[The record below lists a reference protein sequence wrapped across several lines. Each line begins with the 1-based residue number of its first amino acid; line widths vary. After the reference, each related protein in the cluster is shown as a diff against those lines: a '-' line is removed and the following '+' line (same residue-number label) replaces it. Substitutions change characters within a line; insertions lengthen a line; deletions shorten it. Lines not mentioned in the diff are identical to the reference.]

1 MDKATLRRIDNV
13 ILQTL
18 KHLTKVSDIESL
30 HKSNL
35 KDEIPNVKLLRSML
49 DGEFHFDRDRLRELF
64 QSSNT
69 FNERFLMEPISTDEH
84 REQTLQAVS
93 EIIQLQLVELKDMEK
108 NPKKF
113 LSWFESISMC
123 DPSVSLK
130 FAVQYNLWGGTI
142 LFLGTKK
149 HHDQYLSD
157 IGSGKLLGVF
167 GLTELGHGSNV
178 NGLET
183 IATYDQLTQEFIIN
197 SPTWESQKYW
207 PGNISKHGR
216 MATIFARL
224 IINGNDSSSSGGSV
238 GGGIKKD
245 MGIHAF
251 VVPIRSG
258 PTVNNKYG
266 DLLPGVTVR
275 DISLKNCYNGI
286 DNGGLS
292 FKNFRIPRENML
304 DRFSRV
310 DVNGKYHSD
319 FPSNRHFA
327 MMMSVFFIGR
337 LCLSLNSLSFMKAG
351 LSISMGYALNRH
363 QFSTTTKSKQEI
375 PILVYST
382 TQLRLIPYIAR
393 SYALDSA
400 HKVIADLLTNSA
412 IPKEV
417 IHSYSSGFKA
427 ITSWTSV
434 ESLQLAREVLGGQG
448 FRLCNRVA
456 MLLSHADL
464 ITTGEGDN
472 TVLCQ
477 QVTKFLLG
485 KYHSTIKSS
494 EPSNFKGELSYIN
507 NLTSQPPI
515 ISSMSGNGGT
525 ADNSSLELG
534 SIAFHQ
540 WLLEKRESILI
551 KTLHSRLYGRMDDE
565 LIEPNTERW
574 FSNWN
579 QSLPLCKM
587 ITKANVDRLTQSF
600 FLHKINQLASTFS
613 ADTNTISILK
623 NLCRLDSLCQIQK
636 DLGFFTN
643 NGLLIGESK
652 WIQIQDEITHLSRD
666 ISPHA
671 HLLTE
676 AFAIPNKFNP
686 LQTSIE

>member
-1 MDKATLRRIDNV
+1 MDKATLRRIDN
-13 ILQTL
+13 TL

-30 HKSNL
+30 HKSTL

-69 FNERFLMEPISTDEH
+69 FNERFLMKPIPTDEH
-84 REQTLQAVS
+84 REQTLQAAL
-93 EIIQLQLVELKDMEK
+93 EIIQLQLVELNDMEK

-149 HHDQYLSD
+149 HHDKYLSD

-183 IATYDQLTQEFIIN
+183 IATYDQNTQEFIIN

-207 PGNISKHGR
+207 PGNISKHGK
-216 MATIFARL
+216 MATVFARL
-224 IINGNDSSSSGGSV
+224 IINDQSNNNNNNNNNNR
-238 GGGIKKD
+238 KD

-251 VVPIRSG
+251 VVPIRGES
-258 PTVNNKYG
+258 TTNNKYG
-266 DLLPGVTVR
+266 ELLPGVTVR
-275 DISLKNCYNGI
+275 DISLKSCYNGI

-292 FKNFRIPRENML
+292 FKNVRIPRENML

-310 DVNGKYHSD
+310 DANGQYHSE

-327 MMMSVFFIGR
+327 MTMSVFFIGR
-337 LCLSLNSLSFMKAG
+337 LCLSLNALSLMKSG
-351 LSISMGYALNRH
+351 LSIAIGYARNRH

-382 TQLRLIPYIAR
+382 TQLRLIPFIAR
-393 SYALDSA
+393 TYALDSA
-400 HKVIADLLTNSA
+400 HKVIADLLTNST

-448 FRLCNRVA
+448 FRLCNRIP
-456 MLLSHADL
+456 MLLDHADL

-477 QVTKFLLG
+477 QVAKFLLG

-494 EPSNFKGELSYIN
+494 ESSTFKGELSYIN
-507 NLTSQPPI
+507 HLTSQPPI
-515 ISSMSGNGGT
+515 ISSLSGNGG
-525 ADNSSLELG
+525 ADNSSVELN
-534 SIAFHQ
+534 SIVFHQ
-540 WLLEKRESILI
+540 WLLEKREYILI

-600 FLHKINQLASTFS
+600 FLNKINQLASTFS
-613 ADTNTISILK
+613 VDTNTISMLK
-623 NLCRLDSLCQIQK
+623 NLCRLDTLCQIQK
-636 DLGFFTN
+636 DLGFFIN
-643 NGLLIGESK
+643 NGLLLGESK
-652 WIQIQDEITHLSRD
+652 WIQLQDEITHLSRD

-686 LQTSIE
+686 LQNSIE

>member
-1 MDKATLRRIDNV
+1 MDKATLRRIDN
-13 ILQTL
+13 TL

-30 HKSNL
+30 HKSTL
-35 KDEIPNVKLLRSML
+35 KDEIPNVKLLRSIL

-69 FNERFLMEPISTDEH
+69 FNERFLMEPLSTDEH
-84 REQTLQAVS
+84 REQTLQACL
-93 EIIQLQLVELKDMEK
+93 EIIQLQLVQLNDMEK

-149 HHDQYLSD
+149 HHDKYLSD
-157 IGSGKLLGVF
+157 IATGKLLGVF

-183 IATYDQLTQEFIIN
+183 TATYDRNTQEFIIN

-207 PGNISKHGR
+207 PGNISKHGK

-224 IINGNDSSSSGGSV
+224 LINDNDIGSGSGS
-238 GGGIKKD
+238 GDSGIKKD

-251 VVPIRSG
+251 VVQIRSES
-258 PTVNNKYG
+258 TSNNKYG
-266 DLLPGVTVR
+266 ELLPGVTVR

-292 FKNFRIPRENML
+292 FNNVRIPRENML

-310 DVNGKYHSD
+310 DANGKYHCD
-319 FPSNRHFA
+319 LPSNRHFA
-327 MMMSVFFIGR
+327 MTMSVFFIGR
-337 LCLSLNSLSFMKAG
+337 LCLSLNALSFMKSG
-351 LSISMGYALNRH
+351 LSIAIGYSINRH
-363 QFSTTTKSKQEI
+363 QFSTTTKSRQEI

-393 SYALDSA
+393 AYALDLA
-400 HKVIADLLTNSA
+400 HKMIADLLGNST
-412 IPKEV
+412 ISKEV

-448 FRLCNRVA
+448 LRLCNRIP
-456 MLLSHADL
+456 MLLNHADL

-477 QVTKFLLG
+477 QVTKFLLA
-485 KYHSTIKSS
+485 KYHATIKSA

-507 NLTSQPPI
+507 HLTSQPPTT
-515 ISSMSGNGGT
+515 SLLGGNGGT
-525 ADNSSLELG
+525 DNSSVELN

-540 WLLEKRESILI
+540 WLLEKREYILI

-600 FLHKINQLASTFS
+600 FLHKINQLASTFGS
-613 ADTNTISILK
+613 TDTNTITMLK
-623 NLCRLDSLCQIQK
+623 NLCRLDTLFQIQK
-636 DLGFFTN
+636 DLGFFIN

-652 WIQIQDEITHLSRD
+652 WIQLQDEITHLSRD
-666 ISPHA
+666 ISPHS

-686 LQTSIE
+686 LQNSIE

>member
-1 MDKATLRRIDNV
+1 MDKATLRRIDN
-13 ILQTL
+13 TL

-30 HKSNL
+30 HKSTTTL
-35 KDEIPNVKLLRSML
+35 KDEEIPNVKLLRSML

-69 FNERFLMEPISTDEH
+69 FNENFLMKPITTDEH

-93 EIIQLQLVELKDMEK
+93 EIIQLQLVQLSDMEK

-123 DPSVSLK
+123 DPSISLK

-149 HHDQYLSD
+149 HHDKYLSD

-183 IATYDQLTQEFIIN
+183 IATFDTTTQEFIIN

-207 PGNISKHGR
+207 PGNISKHGK
-216 MATIFARL
+216 MATVFARL
-224 IINGNDSSSSGGSV
+224 LLKNNNSS
-238 GGGIKKD
+238 KD

-258 PTVNNKYG
+258 ESHNNKYG
-266 DLLPGVTVR
+266 ELLPGVTVR
-275 DISLKNCYNGI
+275 DISLKSCYNGI

-292 FKNFRIPRENML
+292 FKNVRIPRENML

-310 DVNGKYHSD
+310 DENGVYHSEI
-319 FPSNRHFA
+319 PSNRHFA
-327 MMMSVFFIGR
+327 MTMSVFFIGR
-337 LCLSLNSLSFMKAG
+337 LCLSLNALCLMKSG
-351 LSISMGYALNRH
+351 LSIAIGYAKNRH
-363 QFSTTTKSKQEI
+363 QFATTTKSKKEI

-393 SYALDSA
+393 SYALDCA
-400 HKVIADLLTNSA
+400 HKVIADLLTNNGTNTA
-412 IPKEV
+412 KDV

-427 ITSWTSV
+427 ITSWASV
-434 ESLQLAREVLGGQG
+434 ESLQLSREVLGGQG
-448 FRLCNRVA
+448 FRLCNRIP
-456 MLLSHADL
+456 MLLNHADL

-477 QVTKFLLG
+477 QVTKFLLA
-485 KYHSTIKSS
+485 KYHSVIKSS
-494 EPSNFKGELSYIN
+494 EPSNFKGELAYIN
-507 NLTSQPPI
+507 SITSQPPI
-515 ISSMSGNGGT
+515 IGGGGGG
-525 ADNSSLELG
+525 DHSLTELI
-534 SIAFHQ
+534 SIPFHK
-540 WLLEKRESILI
+540 WLLEKREYILI
-551 KTLHSRLYGRMDDE
+551 KTLHSRLYGRLDDE

-600 FLHKINQLASTFS
+600 FLQKINQLASSFS
-613 ADTNTISILK
+613 ADTNTIYLLK
-623 NLCRLDSLCQIQK
+623 NLCRLDTLCQIQK
-636 DLGFFTN
+636 DLGFFIN
-643 NGLLIGESK
+643 NGLLVGESI
-652 WIQIQDEITHLSRD
+652 WIQLQDEITHLSRD

-686 LQTSIE
+686 LQKSIE